1 MTLLFRLAE
10 WHAFAKLRMHSESTL
25 TLMESA
31 TATLGNIMRKFR
43 DATCS
48 AFKTREL
55 PKEAAA
61 RGRRQARKQV
71 KKASQPEKL
80 PAGAKSNVQSKNAK
94 GKTLNLATYKVH
106 ALADYVRTI
115 RLFGTTDSY
124 STQTV
129 GLESCSQ
136 RLHPLMY
143 F

>member
-25 TLMESA
+25 TLMESST
-31 TATLGNIMRKFR
+31 TALGNIMRKFR

-55 PKEAAA
+55 PKETAA
-61 RGRRQARKQV
+61 RGRRQARKE
-71 KKASQPEKL
+71 ASQPEKL
-80 PAGAKSNVQSKNAK
+80 PAGAKSNIQSQ

-129 GLESCSQ
+129 GLELCS
-136 RLHPLMY
+136 
-143 F
+143 

>member
-10 WHAFAKLRMHSESTL
+10 WHALAKLRMHSESTL
-25 TLMESA
+25 TLMESS

-55 PKEAAA
+55 PKETAA
-61 RGRRQARKQV
+61 RGRRQARKEV
-71 KKASQPEKL
+71 KDASQPEKL
-80 PAGAKSNVQSKNAK
+80 PGAKSNIQSQNAM

-129 GLESCSQ
+129 GLELCS
-136 RLHPLMY
+136 
-143 F
+143 